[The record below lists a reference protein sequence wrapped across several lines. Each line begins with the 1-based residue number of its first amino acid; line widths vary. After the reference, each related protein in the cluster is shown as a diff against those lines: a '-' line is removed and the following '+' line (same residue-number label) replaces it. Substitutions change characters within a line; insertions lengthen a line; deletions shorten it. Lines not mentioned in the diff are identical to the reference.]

1 MIKRHLFLVCEVRTE
16 SILRNLDESDR
27 SLEPIRTKSKRKCF
41 RILNWRVRAACLF
54 LNAKDEA
61 CRCTGISISYFGKNR
76 VEESF
81 LFVIFYF
88 LFFFTRVFRVLLMTA
103 DKRFVNGGNCNDF
116 QCVVSKINQTLH
128 VDLSVASVESFI
140 IAI

>member
-1 MIKRHLFLVCEVRTE
+1 
-16 SILRNLDESDR
+16 
-27 SLEPIRTKSKRKCF
+27 
-41 RILNWRVRAACLF
+41 
-54 LNAKDEA
+54 
-61 CRCTGISISYFGKNR
+61 
-76 VEESF
+76 
-81 LFVIFYF
+81 
-88 LFFFTRVFRVLLMTA
+88 MTA